1 MIRTPTPPLPF
12 AAAFRD
18 LERTL
23 VRRRFRQL
31 DPVLRL
37 EIAAIG
43 ALVAAFCG
51 WQLRLPLDGMAR
63 AAGPWAAARALSL
76 WLAALAVL
84 AAIAAG
90 ARHAQRLRSPARG
103 AGAVEPMWF
112 ALPIPPAVLARHLA
126 WEARRVVPWAL
137 VPALGALAA
146 AVGLV
151 PFPLLMLIAAGFVAL
166 LIPAGHAGC
175 AIAFHLA
182 TGSPVPVVG
191 LKSTRLHALERALA
205 SAPLEARAT
214 RLPPARWRTE
224 APWRALWRKDLLITL
239 RPTPAQGRARRLLV
253 VMVLSALA
261 WRLPVDPAFAPLA
274 AFALALAAAAMLA
287 EWLIELAGADPFAV
301 LHVLPLGAAPLW
313 AARVAGTL
321 AGAAVLAVLHLL
333 AFPALEPAALG
344 VFVVWI
350 AAAAV
355 ALGVLGTQLGITL
368 HPHAD
373 HAQRVLAMTLLVAVS
388 ASLMI
393 PLLGW
398 ALLLAALIHSA
409 LRLPRWSTAGEI

>member
-1 MIRTPTPPLPF
+1 MTRTPTAPLPF
-12 AAAFRD
+12 PAAFRD
-18 LERTL
+18 LERAL

-31 DPVLRL
+31 DPVLRA
-37 EIAAIG
+37 EIAAI
-43 ALVAAFCG
+43 AVLVTAFCG

-63 AAGPWAAARALSL
+63 AAGPWAAARILSL
-76 WLAALAVL
+76 WLAALVAL
-84 AAIAAG
+84 AAVAAG

-103 AGAVEPMWF
+103 AGAAEPAWL
-112 ALPIPPAVLARHLA
+112 ALPIPPDVLARHLA
-126 WEARRVVPWAL
+126 RDARRIVPWAL
-137 VPALGALAA
+137 VPALGAFAA
-146 AVGLV
+146 AVGLI

-166 LIPAGHAGC
+166 LVPAGHAGC

-182 TGSPVPVVG
+182 TGSPVPAVG
-191 LKSTRLHALERALA
+191 PGPSRLHPLERALA
-205 SAPLEARAT
+205 IAPMETRAT
-214 RLPPARWRTE
+214 RLPPARWRAE

-287 EWLIELAGADPFAV
+287 EWLIELAGADPFAA
-301 LHVLPLGAAPLW
+301 LRALPLGAAPVW
-313 AARVAGTL
+313 AARVAEAL
-321 AGAAVLAVLHLL
+321 AGAGVLVVLHVL
-333 AFPALEPAALG
+333 AFPALEPAALR
-344 VFVVWI
+344 VFLVWI

-355 ALGVLGTQLGITL
+355 TLGVLGAQLGITL
-368 HPHAD
+368 HPRAD

-398 ALLLAALIHSA
+398 ALLLAAVIHSA
-409 LRLPRWSTAGEI
+409 LRLPRWSAAGEI